1 MEGYGRIKGV
11 KMKVNKITLINYRNY
26 VNLTL
31 TFTHN
36 INIFIGENGQGK
48 TNILESIYYA
58 AMGHSH
64 RTNTDTELIRWQQD
78 GASINLFFSRL
89 SIENHLLFK
98 FNTHQKKEIISNNYT
113 IKPKELIG
121 LLNVVLF
128 SPEDL
133 MLIKGMPTMRRRFLD
148 LEISQV
154 SPSYYQQL
162 LKYNRILSQRNTLL
176 KKIRENK
183 EKPDMLDAWDGQ
195 LAIVASQIVKKR
207 QLVVK
212 KLAMLANLMHRRITD
227 NKENLTVVYQKH
239 DIEGT
244 DTDTLIE
251 EYKSKLIQL
260 RQNDIWRGSTSIGPH
275 RDDLIL
281 TVNGVNL
288 RTFGSQGQQRTGV
301 LALKLAELEF
311 IKSETGE
318 YPVLLLDD
326 VMSEL
331 DASRR
336 EHLIGFIQDRV
347 QTFITAT
354 EEKYFPDRKFGQ
366 FHHVVNGTIVE

>member
-1 MEGYGRIKGV
+1 
-11 KMKVNKITLINYRNY
+11 MKVNKIILKNFRNY

-31 TFTHN
+31 NFTHS
-36 INIFIGENGQGK
+36 INIFIGENAQGK
-48 TNILESIYYA
+48 TNILEAIYYG

-64 RTNTDTELIRWQQD
+64 RTNTDSELIRWEQE
-78 GASINLFFSRL
+78 GASISLFFSRL
-89 SIENHLLFK
+89 NVDNSLLFK
-98 FNTHQKKEIISNNYT
+98 FSNEKNKEIIANNYN

-148 LEISQV
+148 VEISQV
-154 SPSYYQQL
+154 SPTYYQQL
-162 LKYNRILSQRNTLL
+162 LKYNRIVSQRNTLL

-183 EKPDMLDAWDGQ
+183 EKPEMLDTWDEQ
-195 LAIVASQIVKKR
+195 LAMIGSKIVEKR
-207 QLVVK
+207 QETVK
-212 KLAMLANLMHRRITD
+212 KLAMLANLMHRKIT
-227 NKENLTVVYQKH
+227 NSKENLTVIYQKH
-239 DIEGT
+239 GIDSTEIDHLG
-244 DTDTLIE
+244 E
-251 EYKSKLIQL
+251 EYRSKLLAL
-260 RQNDIWRGSTSIGPH
+260 RQNDIWRGSTSVGPH
-275 RDDLIL
+275 RDDLVL
-281 TVNGVNL
+281 SVNNINL

-318 YPVLLLDD
+318 YPILLLDD

-336 EHLIGFIQDRV
+336 QHLIAFIKDRV

-354 EEKYFPDRKFGQ
+354 EKKYFPDDEFGK
-366 FHHVVNGTIVE
+366 FHHVRNGTIVE

>member
-1 MEGYGRIKGV
+1 
-11 KMKVNKITLINYRNY
+11 MKVNKLILKNFRNY
-26 VNLTL
+26 IDITL
-31 TFTHN
+31 TFTQS
-36 INIFIGENGQGK
+36 INIFIGQNGQGK
-48 TNILESIYYA
+48 TNILEAIYYG

-64 RTNTDTELIRWQQD
+64 RTNTDSELIRWQQES
-78 GASINLFFSRL
+78 ASISIFFSRL
-89 SIENHLLFK
+89 TIENNLLFK
-98 FNTHQKKEIISNNYT
+98 FNNNQKKEIITNNYP

-133 MLIKGMPTMRRRFLD
+133 MLIKGLPNMRRRFLD
-148 LEISQV
+148 IEISQI
-154 SPSYYQQL
+154 SPTYYQQL
-162 LKYNRILSQRNTLL
+162 LKYNRIVAQRNTLL
-176 KKIRENK
+176 KKIREYT
-183 EKPDMLDAWDGQ
+183 EKPEMLDAWDEQ
-195 LAIVASQIVKKR
+195 LAIVGDQIVKKR
-207 QLVVK
+207 QVAVK
-212 KLAMLANLMHRRITD
+212 KLAMLANLMHRRITN
-227 NKENLTVVYQKH
+227 NKENLTVIYHKH
-239 DIEGT
+239 GIDDKVTEH
-244 DTDTLIE
+244 LID
-251 EYKSKLIQL
+251 EYRFKLVEL
-260 RQNDIWRGSTSIGPH
+260 RQNDIYRGSTSVGPH

-281 TVNGVNL
+281 SVNGINL

-336 EHLIGFIQDRV
+336 EHLIAFIQDRI

-354 EEKYFPDRKFGQ
+354 EEKYFPDNKFGE
-366 FHHVVNGTIVE
+366 FHQVVNGTIME

>member
-1 MEGYGRIKGV
+1 MR
-11 KMKVNKITLINYRNY
+11 VNKIVLNNFRNY

-31 TFTHN
+31 TFTHS
-36 INIFIGENGQGK
+36 INIFIGDNAQGK
-48 TNILESIYYA
+48 TNILESIYYG

-64 RTNTDTELIRWQQD
+64 RTNTDSELICWQQD
-78 GASINLFFSRL
+78 RASISLFFSRL
-89 SIENHLLFK
+89 DVENSLLFK
-98 FNTHQKKEIISNNYT
+98 FSTEKNKEIIVNNYNV
-113 IKPKELIG
+113 KPKELVG

-133 MLIKGMPTMRRRFLD
+133 MLIKGMPTMRRKFLD
-148 LEISQV
+148 IEISQV
-154 SPSYYQQL
+154 SPTYYQQL

-176 KKIRENK
+176 KKIRESK
-183 EKPDMLDAWDGQ
+183 EKPEMLDAWDEQ
-195 LAIVASQIVKKR
+195 LATIGSKIVEKR
-207 QLVVK
+207 QLTIK
-212 KLAMLANLMHRRITD
+212 KLAMLANLMHRKIT
-227 NKENLTVVYQKH
+227 NSKENLTVVYQKNGI
-239 DIEGT
+239 DDVEIDG
-244 DTDTLIE
+244 LAE
-251 EYKSKLIQL
+251 EYRRKLVEL
-260 RQNDIWRGSTSIGPH
+260 RQNDIWRGSTSVGPH

-281 TVNGVNL
+281 SVNGINL

-336 EHLIGFIQDRV
+336 EHLIAFIKDRV

-354 EEKYFPDRKFGQ
+354 EEKYFPDHEFGK
-366 FHHVVNGTIVE
+366 FHHVRNGTIVE

>member
-1 MEGYGRIKGV
+1 
-11 KMKVNKITLINYRNY
+11 MKVTRIILRNFRNY

-31 TFTHN
+31 DFTHS
-36 INIFIGENGQGK
+36 INIFIGENAQGK
-48 TNILESIYYA
+48 TNILESIYYG

-64 RTNTDTELIRWQQD
+64 RTNTDAELIRWRED
-78 GASINLFFSRL
+78 GASISIFFSRL
-89 SIENHLLFK
+89 GIENSLLFK
-98 FNTHQKKEIISNNYT
+98 FNAQSKKEIIVNSYT
-113 IKPKELIG
+113 IKPKELMG

-133 MLIKGMPTMRRRFLD
+133 MLIKGMPVLRRRFLD
-148 LEISQV
+148 MEISQV
-154 SPSYYQQL
+154 SPAYYQQL
-162 LKYNRILSQRNTLL
+162 LKYNRIVSQRNTLL

-183 EKPDMLDAWDGQ
+183 EKPDLLDPWDDQ
-195 LAIVASQIVKKR
+195 LAMVASQIVKKR
-207 QLVVK
+207 QTAIK
-212 KLAMLANLMHRRITD
+212 KLAMLANLMHRKITD
-227 NKENLTVVYQKH
+227 NKESLTVVYQKH
-239 DIEGT
+239 GIDEMNI
-244 DTDTLIE
+244 DHLAE
-251 EYKSKLIQL
+251 EYKSKLIEF
-260 RQNDIWRGSTSIGPH
+260 RQNDIWRGSTSVGPH

-281 TVNGVNL
+281 TVNGINL

-326 VMSEL
+326 VISEL

-336 EHLIGFIQDRV
+336 EHLIAFIQDRV

-354 EEKYFPDRKFGQ
+354 EEKYFPDRKFGK
-366 FHHVVNGTIVE
+366 FHHVINGTVME

>member
-1 MEGYGRIKGV
+1 
-11 KMKVNKITLINYRNY
+11 MKVNKIVLNNFRNY
-26 VNLTL
+26 VNLAL
-31 TFTHN
+31 DFTHN
-36 INIFIGENGQGK
+36 INIFIGDNAQGK

-64 RTNTDTELIRWQQD
+64 RSNTDAELIRWQQT
-78 GASINLFFSRL
+78 GASISLFFSRL
-89 SIENHLLFK
+89 DVENSLLFK
-98 FNTHQKKEIISNNYT
+98 FSTQHNKEIIMNNYN
-113 IKPKELIG
+113 IKPKELVG

-133 MLIKGMPTMRRRFLD
+133 MLIKGMPTLRRRFLD
-148 LEISQV
+148 IEISQV
-154 SPSYYQQL
+154 SPTYYQQL
-162 LKYNRILSQRNTLL
+162 LKYNRIVSQRNTLL

-183 EKPDMLDAWDGQ
+183 EKPEMLDAWDEQ
-195 LAIVASQIVKKR
+195 LATIGSKIVEKR
-207 QLVVK
+207 QSTIK
-212 KLAMLANLMHRRITD
+212 KIAMLANLMHRKITD
-227 NKENLTVVYQKH
+227 NKENLTVIYQKH
-239 DIEGT
+239 GVESIEIN
-244 DTDTLIE
+244 DLAEEYRCKLIE
-251 EYKSKLIQL
+251 L

-281 TVNGVNL
+281 SVNGINL

-336 EHLIGFIQDRV
+336 EHLITFIKDRI

-354 EEKYFPDRKFGQ
+354 EEKYFPTNQFGK
-366 FHHVVNGTIVE
+366 FHHVINGTIME

>member
-1 MEGYGRIKGV
+1 
-11 KMKVNKITLINYRNY
+11 MKVNKIILGNFRNY
-26 VNLTL
+26 INLTL
-31 TFTHN
+31 TFTN
-36 INIFIGENGQGK
+36 SINIFIGENAQGK
-48 TNILESIYYA
+48 TNILEAIYYA

-64 RTNTDTELIRWQQD
+64 RTNTDAELIRWQQD
-78 GASINLFFSRL
+78 SASISIIFSRL
-89 SIENHLLFK
+89 NIESSLLFK
-98 FNTHQKKEIISNNYT
+98 FNSNQKKEIIVNNYT

-133 MLIKGMPTMRRRFLD
+133 MLIKGMPNMRRRFLD
-148 LEISQV
+148 IEISQV
-154 SPSYYQQL
+154 SPAYYQQL
-162 LKYNRILSQRNTLL
+162 SKYNRIVAQRNTLL

-183 EKPDMLDAWDGQ
+183 EQPDMLDAWDEQ
-195 LAIVASQIVKKR
+195 LAIVGSQIVKKR
-207 QLVVK
+207 QIAVK
-212 KLAMLANLMHRRITD
+212 KLAMLANLMHRKITD
-227 NKENLTVVYQKH
+227 NKENLTVIYHKH
-239 DIEGT
+239 GIDGK
-244 DTDTLIE
+244 DLDSLAS
-251 EYKSKLIQL
+251 EYSRKLVEL
-260 RQNDIWRGSTSIGPH
+260 RQNDIWRGSTSVGPH

-281 TVNGVNL
+281 SVNGINL
-288 RTFGSQGQQRTGV
+288 RTYGSQGQQRTGV

-336 EHLIGFIQDRV
+336 EHLIAFIQDRI

-354 EEKYFPDRKFGQ
+354 EEKYFPNNKFGK
-366 FHHVVNGTIVE
+366 FHQVVNGTIME

>member
-1 MEGYGRIKGV
+1 
-11 KMKVNKITLINYRNY
+11 MKVTKIILRNFRNY
-26 VNLTL
+26 VNITL
-31 TFTHN
+31 DFTHS
-36 INIFIGENGQGK
+36 INIFIGENAQGK
-48 TNILESIYYA
+48 TNILESIYYG

-64 RTNTDTELIRWQQD
+64 RTNTDTELIRWEEEN
-78 GASINLFFSRL
+78 ASISIFFSRL
-89 SIENHLLFK
+89 SIENSLLFK
-98 FNTHQKKEIISNNYT
+98 FNTQQKKEIISNNYT
-113 IKPKELIG
+113 IKPKELMG

-133 MLIKGMPTMRRRFLD
+133 MLIKGMPNLRRRFLD
-148 LEISQV
+148 MEISQV
-154 SPSYYQQL
+154 NPSYYQQL
-162 LKYNRILSQRNTLL
+162 LKYNRIVSQRNTLL

-183 EKPDMLDAWDGQ
+183 ETPDMLDAWDEQ
-195 LAIVASQIVKKR
+195 LAIVATQIVTKR
-207 QLVVK
+207 QSAIK
-212 KLAMLANLMHRRITD
+212 KLAMLANLMHRKIT
-227 NKENLTVVYQKH
+227 NSKENLTVVYQKH
-239 DIEGT
+239 GIDEI
-244 DTDTLIE
+244 DSKNLAA
-251 EYKSKLIQL
+251 EYKNKLIHS
-260 RQNDIWRGSTSIGPH
+260 RQNDIWRGSTSVGPH

-281 TVNGVNL
+281 SVNGINL

-336 EHLIGFIQDRV
+336 EHLISFIQDRV

-354 EEKYFPDRKFGQ
+354 EEKYFPDRKFGK
-366 FHHVVNGTIVE
+366 FHHVINGTIVE

>member
-1 MEGYGRIKGV
+1 
-11 KMKVNKITLINYRNY
+11 MKVNKIILGNFRNY

-31 TFTHN
+31 TFANN
-36 INIFIGENGQGK
+36 INIFIGENAQGK
-48 TNILESIYYA
+48 TNILEAIYYA

-78 GASINLFFSRL
+78 SASISISFSRL
-89 SIENHLLFK
+89 NIESSLLFK
-98 FNTHQKKEIISNNYT
+98 FNTHQKKEIIVNNYT

-133 MLIKGMPTMRRRFLD
+133 MLIKGMPNMRRRFLD
-148 LEISQV
+148 IELSQV
-154 SPSYYQQL
+154 SSTYYQHL
-162 LKYNRILSQRNTLL
+162 LKYNRIVAQRNTLL

-183 EKPDMLDAWDGQ
+183 EKPDMLDAWDEQ
-195 LAIVASQIVKKR
+195 LAMMGSQIVTKR
-207 QLVVK
+207 QVAVK
-212 KLAMLANLMHRRITD
+212 KLAMLANLMHRKITD
-227 NKENLTVVYQKH
+227 NKENLSVIYHKHGIVGKDIDSLAEEYRQK
-239 DIEGT
+239 
-244 DTDTLIE
+244 LIE
-251 EYKSKLIQL
+251 L
-260 RQNDIWRGSTSIGPH
+260 RQNDIWRGSTSVGPH

-281 TVNGVNL
+281 SVNGINL
-288 RTFGSQGQQRTGV
+288 RTYGSQGQQRTGV

-336 EHLIGFIQDRV
+336 EHLIAFIQDRI

-354 EEKYFPDRKFGQ
+354 EEKYFPNHKFGK
-366 FHHVVNGTIVE
+366 FHHVVNGTIME

>member
-1 MEGYGRIKGV
+1 
-11 KMKVNKITLINYRNY
+11 MKVTKIVLRNFRNY
-26 VNLTL
+26 VNLSL
-31 TFTHN
+31 DFTHS
-36 INIFIGENGQGK
+36 INIFIGENAQGK

-64 RTNTDTELIRWQQD
+64 RTNTDTELIRWQEN
-78 GASINLFFSRL
+78 GASISISFSRL
-89 SIENHLLFK
+89 GIENNLLFK
-98 FNTHQKKEIISNNYT
+98 FSTQQKKEIISNSCV
-113 IKPKELIG
+113 IKPKELMG

-133 MLIKGMPTMRRRFLD
+133 MLIKGMPTLRRRFLD
-148 LEISQV
+148 IEISQV
-154 SPSYYQQL
+154 NPAYYQQL

-183 EKPDMLDAWDGQ
+183 ATPDMLDAWDEQ
-195 LAIVASQIVKKR
+195 LAVVASHIVKKR
-207 QLVVK
+207 QAAIK
-212 KLAMLANLMHRRITD
+212 KLAMLANLMHRKITD
-227 NKENLTVVYQKH
+227 NKENLTVIYQKH
-239 DIEGT
+239 DIDEI
-244 DTDTLIE
+244 DAD
-251 EYKSKLIQL
+251 EYKSKLIKF
-260 RQNDIWRGSTSIGPH
+260 RQNDIWRGSTSVGPH

-281 TVNGVNL
+281 SVNGINL

-336 EHLIGFIQDRV
+336 EHLINFIQDRV

-354 EEKYFPDRKFGQ
+354 EEKYFPDRKFGK
-366 FHHVVNGTIVE
+366 FHHVINGAIME

>member
-1 MEGYGRIKGV
+1 
-11 KMKVNKITLINYRNY
+11 MKVNKIILNNFRNY
-26 VNLTL
+26 VNLTVD
-31 TFTHN
+31 FTN
-36 INIFIGENGQGK
+36 SINIFIGENAQGK
-48 TNILESIYYA
+48 TNILESIYYG

-64 RTNTDTELIRWQQD
+64 RTNADAELIRWQQE
-78 GASINLFFSRL
+78 GASISLFFSRL
-89 SIENHLLFK
+89 DVENSLLFK
-98 FNTHQKKEIISNNYT
+98 FSTGHNKEIISNNYQ
-113 IKPKELIG
+113 IKPKELVG

-133 MLIKGMPTMRRRFLD
+133 MLIKGMPNMRRRFLD
-148 LEISQV
+148 IEISQV
-154 SPSYYQQL
+154 SPTYYQQL
-162 LKYNRILSQRNTLL
+162 LKYNRIVSQRNTLL

-183 EKPDMLDAWDGQ
+183 EKPEMLDTWDEQ
-195 LAIVASQIVKKR
+195 LAIIGSQIVKKR
-207 QLVVK
+207 QLTVK
-212 KLAMLANLMHRRITD
+212 KLAMLANLMHRKIT
-227 NKENLTVVYQKH
+227 NSKENLTVIYQKH
-239 DIEGT
+239 GIDEVAIDNLADEYRNK
-244 DTDTLIE
+244 LIE
-251 EYKSKLIQL
+251 S
-260 RQNDIWRGSTSIGPH
+260 RQNDIWRGSTSVGPH

-281 TVNGVNL
+281 SVNGINL

-336 EHLIGFIQDRV
+336 EHLISFIKDRV

-354 EEKYFPDRKFGQ
+354 EEKYFPDHEFGKFY
-366 FHHVVNGTIVE
+366 HIEKGTIVE